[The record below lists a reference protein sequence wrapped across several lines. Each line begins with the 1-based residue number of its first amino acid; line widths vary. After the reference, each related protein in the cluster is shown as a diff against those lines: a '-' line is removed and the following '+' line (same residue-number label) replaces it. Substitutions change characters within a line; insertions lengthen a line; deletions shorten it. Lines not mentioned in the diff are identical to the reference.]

1 MKLINLNTSK
11 ICSMIKNR
19 IVSVCAVLEKKEN
32 QLKKKYT
39 GDIFVALALKGL
51 MVIWAP
57 SLGRNPDIGVILKIH
72 EFGFFR
78 GLLGLYNHAFS
89 LPQIYKYNVIGVET
103 KKVR

>member
-1 MKLINLNTSK
+1 
-11 ICSMIKNR
+11 MIKNR

-57 SLGRNPDIGVILKIH
+57 SLGLNPDIGVILKIH
-72 EFGFFR
+72 EFGFLEGFL
-78 GLLGLYNHAFS
+78 GFITTHLVYLKYINIMLL
-89 LPQIYKYNVIGVET
+89 E
-103 KKVR
+103 